1 MRKIKTQSKLKLNQI
16 MKRTLLCMLS
26 IVALSLSLYAQT
38 KTYGILLYNGIAIET
53 DDKLLGQL
61 LVSGGQKSIMDAM
74 VYADIVDALRS
85 GMQVSYN
92 SATNTIKGVSFKR
105 VERGIRENV
114 NAARDEYSYKR
125 SLRIRRKWAR
135 QNSPEHQFMVAL
147 ENFGKE
153 WVLQSKIK

>member
-1 MRKIKTQSKLKLNQI
+1 

-38 KTYGILLYNGIAIET
+38 KTYGTLLYNGIAIET

-105 VERGIRENV
+105 VERGIIENV
-114 NAARDEYSYKR
+114 NAARGYSYKR
-125 SLRIRRKWAR
+125 SLRIRNKWAR

-147 ENFGKE
+147 QNFGKE